1 MQFWKAALIQLQL
14 IKVVVLDIKLLQTY
28 QVQKLT

>member
-1 MQFWKAALIQLQL
+1 MQFWKAALVQLQL
-14 IKVVVLDIKLLQTY
+14 IKVVVLDVELLQTY